1 MFGLIDADSMKE
13 GTIYF
18 LKRKGSIEEVI
29 FVKYN
34 KTPSGQ
40 YFASFTCAHNSAYG
54 YSHMRL
60 NVITVYR
67 YVSDEEY
74 RTKIKEKY
82 NETCLDIIL
91 KRLVDELFTW

>member
-1 MFGLIDADSMKE
+1 MFELIDALDMKE
-13 GTIYF
+13 GGMYC
-18 LKRKGSIEEVI
+18 LKRKGYIEEVI

-67 YVSDEEY
+67 YVSDKEY
-74 RTKIKEKY
+74 RAKRKEKY

-91 KRLVDELFTW
+91 KRLVDESFTW